1 MSGDEGNW
9 QPRRRIELAEV
20 LREGGLAGLEIG
32 ALADQIEVTLGPPQ
46 APAAKLSKRSKLW
59 SWLYGNVTVLTAA
72 RRVEAIEIDFE
83 GQRPA
88 LVEAGALAEWS
99 LADWQA
105 YARREGWTIT
115 SRDEI
120 TVLDGPRAR
129 VSLDADG
136 RLHVVSLRA
145 RG

>member
-1 MSGDEGNW
+1 MSDNGSGW
-9 QPRRRIELAEV
+9 QPRRRFELAEV
-20 LREGGLAGLEIG
+20 LREGQLEGLELG
-32 ALADQIEVTLGPPQ
+32 APADRIEAALGPPH

-83 GQRPA
+83 GQRTV

-99 LADWQA
+99 LDDWRA
-105 YARREGWTIT
+105 YARSEGWIIT

-120 TVLDGPRAR
+120 TILEGPQAR

-136 RLHVVSLRA
+136 RLHVVSLRG
-145 RG
+145 R

>member
-1 MSGDEGNW
+1 MSVGEGGW
-9 QPRRRIELAEV
+9 QPRCRIELAEV
-20 LREGGLAGLEIG
+20 LREGRLAGLEIG
-32 ALADQIEVTLGPPQ
+32 APADQVEATLGPPQ

-83 GQRPA
+83 GQQPA

-99 LADWQA
+99 LDDWRAHAQ
-105 YARREGWTIT
+105 REGWTIA

-120 TVLDGPRAR
+120 TTLESPRAR

-136 RLHVVSLRA
+136 QLHVVGLRG
-145 RG
+145 R